1 MQPSTTCVRVLTR
14 AEPPHVAAQRTARP
28 GEVRPPMAD
37 ALHACAAACHAP
49 RCFRQVELVMPLKLQ
64 QLSATRARDGRSVE
78 WPVCVLWRTS
88 AHAPWRLPEV
98 IVSWLLSRAVAQMHR
113 TRPVLT
119 TADHAEV
126 VPLDPGLICGL
137 KSAVRGDSHGHV
149 RFSRT
154 VHVTVHGCEGVL

>member
-1 MQPSTTCVRVLTR
+1 MHHCNTVISQNLADTRVGTSTGGVQSACFYGSLTCLSRCLRPQFRPLHPDERVCNPARNEIRVLTL
-14 AEPPHVAAQRTARP
+14 AEPPHVVAQRTARP

-88 AHAPWRLPEV
+88 AHAPWRRSEDK
-98 IVSWLLSRAVAQMHR
+98 VSWLLSH
-113 TRPVLT
+113 
-119 TADHAEV
+119 
-126 VPLDPGLICGL
+126 
-137 KSAVRGDSHGHV
+137 SAA
-149 RFSRT
+149 
-154 VHVTVHGCEGVL
+154 